1 MSWRFDGGLS
11 WRVKQSGSSGG
22 PALRWKSDRKKK
34 EKKKRLINGLQ
45 MFFNVDL
52 LKYDLMKAWVVTHY
66 YYSQMVQKQCYNVD

>member
-1 MSWRFDGGLS
+1 MEACHGELS
-11 WRVKQSGSSGG
+11 RAVPPGVQRYVGRVTEK
-22 PALRWKSDRKKK
+22 RKK
-34 EKKKRLINGLQ
+34 KKKRLINGLQ